1 MLQCMTLILLYCMC
15 LERFEIDLLN
25 TGVLPDLKVCPNV
38 SYMLVAVATWTQSM
52 HCGFFRGQYWCRW
65 CVALLS
71 KNNLLSRQRMC
82 RVTSIKTPTLGAG
95 AGQKSHLCL
104 RNTLCNHRPAG
115 LISMG
120 AAKLP
125 VKANKCKSCLAI
137 KANSSNG
144 LAPGFNLEHKSYSW
158 QSERKHGTHLYRIQ
172 QLYGIKITVHT

>member
-1 MLQCMTLILLYCMC
+1 MYDINIALQHVFRVFWDRSIKYRRATWYEGLSQI
-15 LERFEIDLLN
+15 
-25 TGVLPDLKVCPNV
+25 PKV
-38 SYMLVAVATWTQSM
+38 SYMLVAVVTWTQSM
-52 HCGFFRGQYWCRW
+52 HCGFFRGQYWYRW

-71 KNNLLSRQRMC
+71 KNTLLSRQRMR

-95 AGQKSHLCL
+95 AGQISHLCL
-104 RNTLCNHRPAG
+104 RNTLRNHRPAG

-144 LAPGFNLEHKSYSW
+144 SAPGFNLEHKSYSW